1 MTAPQDDLGTIG
13 RVTELE
19 TRLEFQDE
27 LIARLNDELVVHQQR
42 IVALEK
48 NLDLLIQRWQQGP
61 EELPDA
67 DPRNEPPPPH
77 Y

>member
-1 MTAPQDDLGTIG
+1 MANESPEQTTA

-27 LIARLNDELVVHQQR
+27 LIGRLNDELVVHQQR
-42 IVALEK
+42 ISALEK
-48 NLDLLIQRWQQGP
+48 NLDLLVRRWREGP

-67 DPRNEPPPPH
+67 DPRSEPPPPH